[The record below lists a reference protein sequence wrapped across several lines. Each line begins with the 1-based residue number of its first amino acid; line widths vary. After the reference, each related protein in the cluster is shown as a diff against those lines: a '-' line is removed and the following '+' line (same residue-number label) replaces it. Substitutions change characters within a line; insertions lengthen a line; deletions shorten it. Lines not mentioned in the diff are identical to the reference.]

1 MINKNRTVLFGFIF
15 LICISVTAI
24 LLWKAACGTDHRF
37 SGEKAERKI
46 LFDGDHI
53 IADRD
58 VSMDID
64 KTGVVI
70 RGSGVYV
77 LSGELTEGR
86 IIIDAGDEDEIK
98 LKLNGVRIG
107 CSTGPPVRI
116 MNAGKVVIRLKENSE
131 NVLEKDGPG
140 TEQNGE
146 NTAFRDACIYA
157 RSDLN
162 IKGNGSLVIKNDS
175 GHGIFSTKDLKIK
188 SGIIRAEAGKQAIHG
203 KTGVIIEDGDLQLK
217 AGTDG
222 IHSNG
227 FLEISGGTVKIHAVK
242 YGMYAFTEVFVSDT
256 AQVGIDGAL
265 SAVGCRGKVT
275 FPVNQQGE

>member
-1 MINKNRTVLFGFIF
+1 M
-15 LICISVTAI
+15 ICISVTAI
-24 LLWKAACGTDHRF
+24 LLWKAACGTEHRF
-37 SGEKAERKI
+37 SGEKAERTI
-46 LFDGDHI
+46 QFDGDHI
-53 IADRD
+53 FADRD
-58 VSMDID
+58 SSIDIGR
-64 KTGVVI
+64 TEVVI

-98 LKLNGVRIG
+98 LKLNGVRIR
-107 CSTGPPVRI
+107 CSTGPPIWI

-131 NVLEKDGPG
+131 NVLEKSGTG
-140 TEQNGE
+140 TEQGGE
-146 NTAFRDACIYA
+146 NTAVRDACIYA

-162 IKGNGSLVIKNDS
+162 IKGIGSLVIRNDS

-188 SGIIRAEAGKQAIHG
+188 SGTIRAEAGKQAIHG
-203 KTGVIIEDGDLQLK
+203 KTGVIIEGGDLQLK

-227 FLEISGGTVKIHAVK
+227 ILEISGGSVKIHAGK

-256 AQVGIDGAL
+256 AQVSIDGAL
-265 SAVGCRGKVT
+265 STVGCRGKVI